1 MATLEQWEA
10 LMVGYELPTLADLVD
25 RPAWMKDALCREHP
39 EIDWFPGR
47 GEDGRPAKALCARCL
62 VQAECLAYA
71 ETITVPMPPT
81 GIWGGTSERER
92 RQVRQTA
99 A

>member
-1 MATLEQWEA
+1 MA
-10 LMVGYELPTLADLVD
+10 GDDPPDFADLLN

-39 EIDWFPGR
+39 EVVWFPGR
-47 GEDGRPAKALCARCL
+47 GEDARPAKALCARCL
-62 VQAECLAYA
+62 VQPECLDYA
-71 ETITVPMPPT
+71 ESITVPMPPS

-92 RQVRQTA
+92 RQVRSTA